1 MKLKVKKE
9 ALYRAFDDFD
19 EESIMENKDG
29 TYEVTM
35 EFPESEWL
43 YGYILSF
50 GPYVEVLEPLRIRN
64 IVLQKMKETLNIYNE
79 KF

>member
-1 MKLKVKKE
+1 
-9 ALYRAFDDFD
+9 
-19 EESIMENKDG
+19 MENKDG

-50 GPYVEVLEPLRIRN
+50 GPQVEVLEPLRIRN
-64 IVLQKMKETLNIYNE
+64 IVLQKMKETLNMYNE